1 MTKTIMLIHGAWLN
15 AKSWEGFKARYE
27 AKGYTVVTPNWP
39 YDDREPADLRANP
52 HPKLKDV
59 GVQGIVEH
67 FEAEIRK
74 LPEQPI
80 LIGHSAG
87 GVWTQI
93 LLDRGYGVAGVAIDP
108 APTTGVRLGIHA
120 IVSAFPVL
128 GSWGSWKR
136 VMHMSRKLF
145 ANRFANGLPKDQVD
159 HCYDRYIVP
168 TAGKVY
174 WDGILSSVGK
184 INWDNP
190 DRAPLLLI
198 GGGRDLIADASMT
211 KAIYDKQK
219 RAPSQTALKIFE
231 DRSHFTCIEPGWEA
245 VADFALDWAVRHA
258 RTDASN
264 VKRLSVAH
272 AA

>member
-67 FEAEIRK
+67 LEAEIRK

-128 GSWGSWKR
+128 GAWGSWKR
-136 VMHMSRKLF
+136 VMHMSRKFF

-264 VKRLSVAH
+264 VKRHSVVH

>member
-15 AKSWEGFKARYE
+15 AKSWEGFKSHYE
-27 AKGYTVVTPNWP
+27 AKGYTVVVPNWP

-59 GVQGIVEH
+59 GVKGIVEH
-67 FEAEIRK
+67 FEAEIRR

-93 LLDRGYGVAGVAIDP
+93 LLDRGYGAAGVAIDP

-136 VMHMSRKLF
+136 VMHMSRTFFGK
-145 ANRFANGLPKDQVD
+145 RFANTLPPEKVD
-159 HCYDRYIVP
+159 EYYDRYIVP

-211 KAIYDKQK
+211 RSIYDKQK
-219 RAPSQTALKIFE
+219 RASSPTALKIFE
-231 DRSHFTCIEPGWEA
+231 DRSHFTCIDPGWEE
-245 VADFALDWAVRHA
+245 VADFALDWALHHA
-258 RTDASN
+258 RQDQSN
-264 VKRLSVAH
+264 VTRLNVAS